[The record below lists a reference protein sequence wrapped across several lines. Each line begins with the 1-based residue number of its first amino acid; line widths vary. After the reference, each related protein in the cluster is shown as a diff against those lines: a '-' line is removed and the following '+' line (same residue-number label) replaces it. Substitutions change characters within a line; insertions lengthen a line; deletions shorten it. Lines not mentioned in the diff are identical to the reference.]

1 MGQRYSQLGL
11 DERVEISRLSR
22 AGCSIRQIAAALG
35 RPPSAVSRELRRNS
49 GVQVGYDPVH
59 ADTLKQARRWIGA
72 RLDRDGSLRDRV
84 LGLLQA
90 GLSPE
95 QVAGHLAR
103 EAGEPVISPESIYR
117 FVHAQIA
124 RHKDYSWR
132 HLLPRG
138 KSKRGFRGRKGG
150 SSAKTISGRVSIHA
164 RPAEAEMREE
174 PGHWEADL
182 MAFSRYG
189 QNILMLHERSSRLL
203 LAQAIQTKRA
213 AEVAQEIAMMLA
225 PFPPDLRRTLT
236 FDNGTEFAAHRDLR
250 HLQIDTYFCDPYA
263 PWQKGG
269 IENAIGRLR
278 RTLPRK
284 IDLATLTPSDITR
297 RVAHYN
303 NIPRKCIDFRSPAE
317 VIYRALLHFKCES
330 TSPPPR
336 G

>member
-1 MGQRYSQLGL
+1 MGRRYSQLGL
-11 DERVEISRLSR
+11 DERIEISRLSR
-22 AGCSIRQIAAALG
+22 AGHSIRQIAAALG

-49 GVQVGYDPVH
+49 GVQVGYDPLH
-59 ADTLKQARRWIGA
+59 ADTLAQARRWIGA
-72 RLDRDGSLRDRV
+72 RLDRDEGLRDRV

-95 QVAGHLAR
+95 QVAGRLAR
-103 EAGEPVISPESIYR
+103 EAGEPVIGPDSIYR

-138 KSKRGFRGRKGG
+138 KSRRGFRGRKGG

-164 RPAEAEMREE
+164 RPAAAQTRAE

-189 QNILMLHERSSRLL
+189 QNVLIQHERSSRLL
-203 LAQAIQTKRA
+203 LAQTIPTKRA
-213 AEVAQEIAMMLA
+213 AEVVQEIARMLA

-236 FDNGTEFAAHRDLR
+236 FDNGTEFAAHAELHRMS
-250 HLQIDTYFCDPYA
+250 INTFFCDPYA

-278 RTLPRK
+278 RTMPRK
-284 IDLATLTPSDITR
+284 IDLETLTPRDLTTR
-297 RVAHYN
+297 IAHYN

-317 VIYRALLHFKCES
+317 VIYDALLHFKCES
-330 TSPPPR
+330 TSPPSP